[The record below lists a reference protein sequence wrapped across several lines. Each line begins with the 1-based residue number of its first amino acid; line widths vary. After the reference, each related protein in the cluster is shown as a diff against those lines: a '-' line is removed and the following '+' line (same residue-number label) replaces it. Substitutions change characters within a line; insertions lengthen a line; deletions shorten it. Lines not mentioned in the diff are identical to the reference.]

1 MDIRIC
7 TNIFATCTAFNI
19 IHSLA
24 YSFTMVPILD
34 GTLLPKDK
42 QVELR
47 LLLSVDSS
55 QYLGDG
61 TLRYV
66 WEQHPNSMWMQ

>member
-1 MDIRIC
+1 
-7 TNIFATCTAFNI
+7 
-19 IHSLA
+19 
-24 YSFTMVPILD
+24 MVPILG

-47 LLLSVDSS
+47 LLLSVGSS

-66 WEQHPNSMWMQ
+66 WEQQM